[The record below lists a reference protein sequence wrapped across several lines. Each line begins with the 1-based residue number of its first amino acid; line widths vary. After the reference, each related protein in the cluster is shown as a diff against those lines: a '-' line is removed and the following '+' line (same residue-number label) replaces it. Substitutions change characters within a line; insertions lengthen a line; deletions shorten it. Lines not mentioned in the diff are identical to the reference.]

1 MSLDQKDIYEK
12 VKLFILKR
20 NSKRIAFRADMPSR
34 DRAFV
39 LKLAKDLGL
48 SHTIEFVDATSL
60 HSLVLELESDDDE
73 SDEESL
79 EARHRVFKRYD
90 LMQVVDEELIVE
102 NLAETRK
109 KKIDHEFNVLKTG
122 YYRVYF
128 CHFLFAGK
136 TRNRL

>member
-1 MSLDQKDIYEK
+1 MYEK

-60 HSLVLELESDDDE
+60 HSLILELESDDEE

-79 EARHRVFKRYD
+79 DARHRVFKRYD
-90 LMQVVDEELIVE
+90 LMQVVDEALLADA
-102 NLAETRK
+102 LAETRK
-109 KKIDHEFNVLKTG
+109 TKIDHEFVVWKTG
-122 YYRVYF
+122 YYRV
-128 CHFLFAGK
+128 
-136 TRNRL
+136 

>member
-1 MSLDQKDIYEK
+1 MYEK

-20 NSKRIAFRADMPSR
+20 NSKRIAFRADMSSK

-60 HSLVLELESDDDE
+60 HSLILELESDDEE

-90 LMQVVDEELIVE
+90 LMRVVDDALIVDS
-102 NLAETRK
+102 LAENRK
-109 KKIDHEFNVLKTG
+109 SKIDHEFVVWKTG
-122 YYRVYF
+122 YYRVWF
-128 CHFLFAGK
+128 KIL
-136 TRNRL
+136 